1 MQFILW
7 KDVVTFLETKLSFG
21 TVSAGR
27 KNIMNKDDLAKIITE
42 VIWSDFEEI
51 HDLYRADDKEALTD
65 EVYEVLENME

>member
-1 MQFILW
+1 
-7 KDVVTFLETKLSFG
+7 
-21 TVSAGR
+21 
-27 KNIMNKDDLAKIITE
+27 MNKDDLAKIITE